1 MTYTYSTYEAKARF
15 SELLQRVRE
24 GHRIL
29 ISYRGKVVA
38 ELRATESNVEPA
50 DVLKELEAAGVLVP
64 GVPDGMRLA
73 PMRRRRGALSRFLAS
88 RE

>member
-1 MTYTYSTYEAKARF
+1 MTYTYSTYEAKSRF

-29 ISYRGKVVA
+29 ISYRGQVVA
-38 ELRATESNVEPA
+38 ELRATEPSPQPA
-50 DVLKELEAAGVLVP
+50 DAIKEMEAAGILVP
-64 GVPDGMRLA
+64 GTASSSPWTPL
-73 PMRRRRGALSRFLAS
+73 RRRRGALARFLTT

>member
-15 SELLQRVRE
+15 SELLKRVRE
-24 GHRIL
+24 GHRVL

-38 ELRATESNVEPA
+38 ELRASQAKPETA
-50 DVLKELEAAGVLVP
+50 QILKDLETAGILVP
-64 GVPDGMRLA
+64 GTGSAAGLPPV
-73 PMRRRRGALSRFLAS
+73 RRRRGALARFLAS